1 MPHSRFDRAR
11 SLSPFTLFVGAAGC
25 ANLADGIRAVALPL
39 LAVALTRDPALVAG
53 LGVAQ
58 SLPFLVAGLPAGLV
72 ADRVDRRRLVVS
84 TNLIEAGLFS
94 LLVAAV
100 LADAASIPLLYVVAF
115 CLGTNETLRDTA
127 MSTAVP
133 ALVPPNRFEWA
144 NGRLVTVGFVG
155 QQLAGPA
162 VGGALFAVAITS
174 PFALSAALT
183 VAAAGLVAS
192 LSTLNRDLPTDRPP
206 EDGVGEVVGAA
217 VVGWWGELREGL
229 AFLARHQVLR
239 TLVLLAV
246 VLAFTDAAWFAIL
259 VLFVT
264 DELGLAE
271 WTYGAMLAAAA
282 GGGAAGGWT
291 ADRIIRRIG
300 PARSLRGSLIVIGVA
315 QAAIGL
321 SRGPVL
327 LTTMLA
333 VGNAGFGVW
342 LTAAASQRHALTPDR
357 LLGRVTGVWRT
368 ASLGAIPVG
377 MFCGGFL
384 ARWLGLRAP
393 FLAGAPLVIGAA
405 ILARAITS
413 RSLAEVNPPPHPPSS
428 FQTT

>member
-1 MPHSRFDRAR
+1 
-11 SLSPFTLFVGAAGC
+11 
-25 ANLADGIRAVALPL
+25 
-39 LAVALTRDPALVAG
+39 
-53 LGVAQ
+53 
-58 SLPFLVAGLPAGLV
+58 
-72 ADRVDRRRLVVS
+72 
-84 TNLIEAGLFS
+84 
-94 LLVAAV
+94 
-100 LADAASIPLLYVVAF
+100 LLYVVAF

-206 EDGVGEVVGAA
+206 EDGVGEA
-217 VVGWWGELREGL
+217 
-229 AFLARHQVLR
+229 
-239 TLVLLAV
+239 
-246 VLAFTDAAWFAIL
+246 
-259 VLFVT
+259 
-264 DELGLAE
+264 GLAE
-271 WTYGAMLAAAA
+271 WTYGA
-282 GGGAAGGWT
+282 
-291 ADRIIRRIG
+291 IG